1 MGGARGDG
9 GMQWLWEA
17 VVRGQAFP
25 CEWRSGEAEEEQGS
39 TSVVTL
45 RRGTPVLEQML
56 GKRRPYSGVLG
67 NPNTPGSQDTP
78 TPEHIVIQLLAVL
91 KTRICPFLF
100 AHYFLRIA
108 AIPTVRRPGL
118 GVINPPWALLCLT
131 LLRSSL

>member
-1 MGGARGDG
+1 M
-9 GMQWLWEA
+9 
-17 VVRGQAFP
+17 VRGQAVP

-39 TSVVTL
+39 TSLVTL

-56 GKRRPYSGVLG
+56 DKRRPYSGVLG
-67 NPNTPGSQDTP
+67 NPNAPGSQDTP
-78 TPEHIVIQLLAVL
+78 APEHIAIQLLAVL

-118 GVINPPWALLCLT
+118 GVINPPGPFCASSET
-131 LLRSSL
+131 LLRSLL